1 MIGIYKIENKING
14 KIYIGQS
21 IHIERRW
28 QEHCRPSTSSMIA
41 NAIKEYGKENFTFE
55 VLEECSAEELN
66 TKEEEY
72 IHKFDCLVP
81 KGYNVSENKNGQL
94 TTYVYYSP
102 EVLQN
107 IIKDLEECK
116 LTMEQIA
123 KKYWDR
129 LNKRFLVQHVTKF
142 SLPFLRNIINYI
154 DKKDKKL
161 K

>member
-14 KIYIGQS
+14 KVYIGQS

-81 KGYNVSENKNGQL
+81 KGYNVSESINGQITL
-94 TTYVYYSP
+94 YNHYSP
-102 EVLQN
+102 EILQN
-107 IIKDLEECK
+107 IIQDLEKCE
-116 LTMEQIA
+116 LTMAQIA
-123 KKYWDR
+123 EKYSTEAVE
-129 LNKRFLVQHVTKF
+129 LA
-142 SLPFLRNIINYI
+142 
-154 DKKDKKL
+154 L
-161 K
+161 KQIKIKSA